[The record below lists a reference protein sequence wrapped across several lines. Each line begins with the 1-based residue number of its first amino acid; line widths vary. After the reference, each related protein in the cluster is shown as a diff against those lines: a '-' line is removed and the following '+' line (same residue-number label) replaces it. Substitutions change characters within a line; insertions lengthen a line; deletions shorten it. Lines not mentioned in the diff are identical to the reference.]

1 MEDTQIVDLYWQRD
15 ERAILETQKKYGKFC
30 YGIAKNILSSHEDAE
45 ECVNDAW
52 RNAWESIPPQRP
64 TRFRPWLGKVIRN
77 LALNRWNRE
86 HTQKRCA
93 GMTELLS
100 ELEEIL
106 PSPRTVEDA
115 WSERELS
122 ECISSWLLTLE
133 QEDQMLFVRRYWNG
147 IALKELAK
155 EQGISP
161 AKLAQ
166 RMYRLRNMLREALE
180 KEGIYL

>member
-52 RNAWESIPPQRP
+52 RNVWESIPPQRP

-93 GMTELLS
+93 GMT
-100 ELEEIL
+100 
-106 PSPRTVEDA
+106 
-115 WSERELS
+115 
-122 ECISSWLLTLE
+122 
-133 QEDQMLFVRRYWNG
+133 
-147 IALKELAK
+147 
-155 EQGISP
+155 
-161 AKLAQ
+161 
-166 RMYRLRNMLREALE
+166 
-180 KEGIYL
+180 